1 MAISTPNL
9 YPVILDNEQRRRLLD
24 ITKNGRSP
32 AKRIQH
38 AQVLLMSDRNRDG
51 GPLSRSQLAE
61 LLGIHVNSVDRIRK
75 RFVLEGEAPAV
86 NRKARLTP
94 PIAPKID
101 GHAEAFLIATCC
113 GPAPKGRTRWTLVL
127 LAEELKKNRF
137 VTSVCVETVRKTLK
151 KRTATLAEAVLVCAR
166 PGPRPV
172 HRPNGRSPRRLHRR
186 THGRGT
192 VDLHGRGQ
200 QAAASRR
207 PAGATCC
214 TRTCGP

>member
-9 YPVILDNEQRRRLLD
+9 YPVILDDEQRRRLVD
-24 ITKNGRSP
+24 ISKNGRAP
-32 AKRIQH
+32 AKKIQH

-51 GPLSRSQLAE
+51 GPLSRSQVAE

-94 PIAPKID
+94 PIAPKLD

-113 GPAPKGRTRWTLVL
+113 GRAPKGRTRWTLAL

-137 VTSVCVETVRKTLK
+137 VTTVCAETVRKTLK
-151 KRTATLAEAVLVCAR
+151 KTNCNLGGSSAGVCR
-166 PGPRPV
+166 SGTTPGSSPKWKKSTTSTP
-172 HRPNGRSPRRLHRR
+172 PN
-186 THGRGT
+186 
-192 VDLHGRGQ
+192 
-200 QAAASRR
+200 
-207 PAGATCC
+207 
-214 TRTCGP
+214 TRKRNR